1 MRSRASIPAPDA
13 EARSRRA
20 PRDDLRTRRT
30 ASPLAGAA
38 ESRQAVRH
46 RSASRAQDP
55 VFRPPKPP
63 PALHERFVRVLR
75 AMLWF
80 GVAAYGAYLFLFLA
94 VGVPWMPL
102 VNGAMVLAC
111 SASLWLIARGRIN
124 LTLAFGSLAVLV
136 HASCATLLLGWD
148 AEFHL
153 YAYLIVCILL
163 LSPTLSG
170 GVKLCSFLAVTA
182 VYLLAWW
189 ALSGIDKTGAV
200 GLFAM
205 SNVIVFAMLLA
216 VLSAIFSSAIT
227 QTADEFAARN
237 AELSHQAATDPL
249 TGLYNR
255 RYLLDVLEQEALRYR
270 RNGRPFAVIVGDIDH
285 FKIINDRHGHH
296 CGDAVLIAVAAAL
309 RESVRAPDLVARW
322 GGEEF
327 LVFLPETSLEEA
339 INVAQRIQAQLA
351 ATPVAYA
358 AQRLN
363 VRMTLGVAPMLAASS
378 VETLLRQ
385 ADEALYR
392 GKRAGRDRIEVVTA
406 AAA

>member
-1 MRSRASIPAPDA
+1 MFTS
-13 EARSRRA
+13 
-20 PRDDLRTRRT
+20 
-30 ASPLAGAA
+30 
-38 ESRQAVRH
+38 
-46 RSASRAQDP
+46 
-55 VFRPPKPP
+55 PKPP
-63 PALHERFVRVLR
+63 PALHQRFVRVLR

-94 VGVPWMPL
+94 LGVPWMPI
-102 VNGAMVLAC
+102 VNAAMVLVC
-111 SASLWLIARGRIN
+111 SACLWLIARNRIN
-124 LTLAFGSLAVLV
+124 LTLAFGSLAVVV
-136 HASCATLLLGWD
+136 HASSATLLLGWD
-148 AEFHL
+148 SEFHL
-153 YAYLIVCILL
+153 YAYLIMCILL
-163 LSPTLSG
+163 LSPTLSDG
-170 GVKLCSFLAVTA
+170 IKLLSFLAVTA

-189 ALSGIDKTGAV
+189 TLSGIDKSGV
-200 GLFAM
+200 LGLFAV

-237 AELSHQAATDPL
+237 AELSRQAATDPL

-270 RNGRPFAVIVGDIDH
+270 RNGRAFAVILGDIDH
-285 FKIINDRHGHH
+285 FKVINDRHGHP
-296 CGDAVLIAVAAAL
+296 CGDAVLVAVAAAL

-339 INVAQRIQAQLA
+339 INVARRIQAQLV
-351 ATPVAYA
+351 ATPVVHAT
-358 AQRLN
+358 QRLA
-363 VRMTLGVAPMLAASS
+363 VRMTLGVALMRAESS
-378 VETLLRQ
+378 VDALLRQ